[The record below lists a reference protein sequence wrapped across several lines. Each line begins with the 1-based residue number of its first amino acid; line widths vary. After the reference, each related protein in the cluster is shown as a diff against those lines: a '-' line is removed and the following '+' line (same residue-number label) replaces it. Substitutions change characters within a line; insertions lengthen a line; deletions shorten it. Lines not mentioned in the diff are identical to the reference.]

1 MQKKNSKRGAVK
13 KEFLKDLLEQDEKLT
28 GQMDQM
34 SNVFANAKEHTD
46 VFQQLYVQPLLDEG
60 LTVEA
65 ALDLLVEGIAR
76 PN

>member
-1 MQKKNSKRGAVK
+1 MQKKNSKRGAMK

-34 SNVFANAKEHTD
+34 SSVFVNAKEQTD

-60 LTVEA
+60 LTVET